1 MSPFRPKDQPTSADE
16 DPRLRAFLRRH
27 RPVAP
32 PAAVDLEERLMQAI
46 ATEPRLPGLRG
57 LSHRWL
63 WIMPTAIA
71 AGVTLLWG
79 SDRLWSPTS
88 LPEAEIASLETFL
101 EGCWTGSLNPDTE
114 SAIVV
119 SADAFLEEIP

>member
-16 DPRLRAFLRRH
+16 DPRLRTFLRRH

-32 PAAVDLEERLMQAI
+32 PAAADLEERLMEAI
-46 ATEPRLPGLRG
+46 ATEPSPPVLRCLPQ
-57 LSHRWL
+57 RWL
-63 WIMPTAIA
+63 WVVPTAIA

-79 SDRLWSPTS
+79 SDRLWSPPP
-88 LPEAEIASLETFL
+88 LPETEIANLETFL
-101 EGCWTGSLNPDTE
+101 EGSWTGSLNPDTE